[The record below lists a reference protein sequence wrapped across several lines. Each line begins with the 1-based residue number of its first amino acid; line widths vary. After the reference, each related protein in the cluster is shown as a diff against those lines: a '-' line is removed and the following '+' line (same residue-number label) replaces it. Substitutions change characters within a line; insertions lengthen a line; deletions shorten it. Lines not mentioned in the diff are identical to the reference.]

1 MVFNSFEFVWFLLI
15 VLVIY
20 SQLKHRAQNLF
31 LLGASYWFYGRW
43 NEKFLLLI
51 VLTTLIDYIAALRIE
66 DATDERRRK
75 TWLWLS
81 MVSNL
86 GVLFVFK
93 YYGFF
98 AESLVAMLQSAGLD
112 LSADSVFLQI
122 TLPVGISFYTFQSMS
137 YTIDVYRRDLKASR
151 SVIDFSLYVAF
162 FPQLVAGPIERA
174 TTLLPRVTNPRFVT
188 VQNITSGSWLIF
200 LGLFKKVVI
209 ADNLG
214 RLAQMV
220 FDTPNSAQGWDV
232 LFAVWAFAWQI
243 YGDFSGY
250 SDIARGTS
258 RLFGFELMQNF
269 RMPYFSCN
277 PQEFWNRW
285 HISLSTWLRDYL
297 YIPLGGSRIGT
308 LQTYRNL
315 CLTMFLGGLW
325 HGAAWHFVAW
335 GVLQGLLLVGH
346 RLLCGRV
353 PIDHRLANRW
363 TPLRVLKVI
372 GFFQLICVGWLLFR
386 VNHLTDIVTLFER
399 FSLGGSLMFW
409 QFAGSFVLVVPLL
422 MLHLLQETYG
432 DELYVHRWP
441 LMRRVALYS
450 LMGAGILIFGVRSG
464 SEFIYFQF

>member
-1 MVFNSFEFVWFLLI
+1 
-15 VLVIY
+15 
-20 SQLKHRAQNLF
+20 
-31 LLGASYWFYGRW
+31 
-43 NEKFLLLI
+43 
-51 VLTTLIDYIAALRIE
+51 
-66 DATDERRRK
+66 
-75 TWLWLS
+75 
-81 MVSNL
+81 
-86 GVLFVFK
+86 
-93 YYGFF
+93 
-98 AESLVAMLQSAGLD
+98 
-112 LSADSVFLQI
+112 
-122 TLPVGISFYTFQSMS
+122 
-137 YTIDVYRRDLKASR
+137 
-151 SVIDFSLYVAF
+151 
-162 FPQLVAGPIERA
+162 
-174 TTLLPRVTNPRFVT
+174 PRVTNPRFVT

-220 FDTPNSAQGWDV
+220 FDTPNASQGWDV

-297 YIPLGGSRIGT
+297 YIPLGGSRNGT

-335 GVLQGLLLVGH
+335 GVFQGLLLVGH

-409 QFAGSFVLVVPLL
+409 QFAAAFLLVVPLL

-432 DELYVHRWP
+432 DELYVHRWS
-441 LMRRVALYS
+441 LMRRVAVYS